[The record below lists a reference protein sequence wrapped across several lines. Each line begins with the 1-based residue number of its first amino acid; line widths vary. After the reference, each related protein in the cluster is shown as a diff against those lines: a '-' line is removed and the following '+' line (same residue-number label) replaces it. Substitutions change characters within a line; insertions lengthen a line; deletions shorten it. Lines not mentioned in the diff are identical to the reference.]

1 MKKTLFILSLCLYL
15 ISVAVSQ
22 TAVPSILDEEL
33 LGGYKA
39 VTYIEDKSPV
49 SKYERSTA
57 KELLDVGRELAAGT
71 ASNGKYL
78 AFRSQASASRSA
90 DVIFIGRESRVTTTR
105 CLFLIV
111 AGYLEALS
119 SLKGDEAYK
128 TAERICYWNSAHYED
143 MAYFTS
149 LFGEGVLSPFAEQTK
164 SIGLSLSYKEWKGRA
179 RIIVPWEAS
188 ITAASSTS
196 VASAAVKGTEG
207 DSTSVAISS
216 GSVTDGGK
224 IASSGGNTDGK
235 KAGESI
241 PVTDDALLFKADEM
255 GQAVKEDES
264 KTVKKNTV
272 ETAAYVPKR
281 KIDVAEDSALSQY
294 LPAHGG
300 VLALLGAACL
310 AALMLLMLLIK
321 VIMDLSKDR

>member
-179 RIIVPWEAS
+179 RIIVPWKALP
-188 ITAASSTS
+188 AASSTS
-196 VASAAVKGTEG
+196 VASAAAKATEG
-207 DSTSVAISS
+207 NSTREDASS
-216 GSVTDGGK
+216 GSVTDGGR
-224 IASSGGNTDGK
+224 IASGGGNTDVK

-241 PVTDDALLFKADEM
+241 PVTDDALLSKADKP
-255 GQAVKEDES
+255 GQAVKEGES

-272 ETAAYVPKR
+272 ETAVYVPKR
-281 KIDVAEDSALSQY
+281 KPNVAEDSALSQY